1 MNTLR
6 SVSIRSGLEHSLLTE
21 NGDTFPSISRDFQLG
36 LHLDPINSATCLIA
50 ARMLSLL
57 CSIPRLFA
65 QVSVRTQHH
74 DDRRTGLDLNETALK
89 ISNVSVN
96 HFGKLFSVAVAVYG
110 PDLCPGVVRSPTRDF
125 EQDTQRY
132 LPHLRVTLVQV
143 RYSMSCQHKLLPT
156 F

>member
-6 SVSIRSGLEHSLLTE
+6 PVSIRSGLEHSLLTE
-21 NGDTFPSISRDFQLG
+21 NGDTFPSISRDFQLR

-57 CSIPRLFA
+57 CSIPRQFA

-74 DDRRTGLDLNETALK
+74 DERRTGQDLNETVLK

-96 HFGKLFSVAVAVYG
+96 HFGELFLVAVYG
-110 PDLCPGVVRSPTRDF
+110 PDLCPGVVRSPTHDI
-125 EQDTQRY
+125 EPDT
-132 LPHLRVTLVQV
+132 TLF
-143 RYSMSCQHKLLPT
+143 PT
-156 F
+156 FACDFSCR